1 MLISASYVNDTESV
15 LTDYLYTTKI
25 VQELTNNLR
34 WIEGLN
40 SESEDFGFEPYHTFN
55 RPEIPNLITRLQAA

>member
-1 MLISASYVNDTESV
+1 MVISASYVNDTESV

-25 VQELTNNLR
+25 VQELTNNLQ

-40 SESEDFGFEPYHTFN
+40 SESEDFRFEPYRTFY